1 MTMNCFGGMHRTMR
15 MLLPYCCFPTCCQ
28 VKDIKESYVQ
38 KVTAYV
44 EEHHTTGDTLK
55 RQIREGIL
63 QQVGWVGWVGV
74 M

>member
-1 MTMNCFGGMHRTMR
+1 MRRRTLHMGRSCCLCLARMR
-15 MLLPYCCFPTCCQ
+15 MLFIFRFVIVPLLTQ

-44 EEHHTTGDTLK
+44 EEHYTTGDTLK

-63 QQVGWVGWVGV
+63 QQVG
-74 M
+74 